1 MRPLAAI
8 IVLLLVSACAG
19 IPSSGPVRKV
29 SEDGGLG
36 ESSVRYSPAGP
47 VAGASP
53 EQIVRGYLD
62 AMLAFPTTSR
72 TASAFLTPEAAKAW
86 NPAGGVR
93 IYSKTEVAG
102 RVPSTTGLDDPRG
115 VSKGAVDVRLG
126 FREEARLDR
135 QGHYVQRNQSSSSTF
150 TLQQVDGQWR
160 IVNPDEGLLVNEKFF
175 TDYFRSFN
183 LFFFD
188 RPGRRLVADPV
199 YQVVGDQLATSLVTS
214 LGRGPGTDASAS
226 ARTYVPPLK
235 DLRPSVPVSDDG
247 VADVEF
253 TADLGGMGDSARDR
267 LSAQIV
273 WTLRQVPGVDG
284 IQIVGGSS
292 PLTANGRG
300 VQPISS
306 WGGYGPSLAQARAY
320 AVADDRVVE
329 LHEGK
334 PTPVSGSW
342 GKDARGAALVAVSE
356 AGIAGVLPGRGQV
369 RISDRDGG
377 DALTVAARDAIGPH
391 WDPDGTLWLV
401 DRGVGGTRVRIVEG
415 EKQRLVDAADL
426 AGRRIDTF
434 ALSPDGTRYA
444 VTSPTSGG
452 QIRVGAVLRDARDR
466 LLGLGMSR
474 RVRPTVAAP
483 RSVSWS
489 SPTELAFLARGRS
502 GVQAYQVSIDGSAT
516 SADLTGG
523 ASLPDVGAVAL
534 AIGTGETPELWAT
547 DSRRRLWFLAARGSW
562 RLLEGPKV
570 TALTAGT

>member
-1 MRPLAAI
+1 MRRLAAI
-8 IVLLLVSACAG
+8 VALLLVAGCVG

-47 VAGASP
+47 VDDASP

-62 AMLAFPTTSR
+62 SMLAFPTTSR
-72 TASAFLTPEAAKAW
+72 TAAAFLTPDAAKAW
-86 NPAGGVR
+86 NPASGVR

-115 VSKGAVDVRLG
+115 ESRGAVDVRLG
-126 FREEARLDR
+126 YREEARLDR
-135 QGHYVQRNQSSSSTF
+135 QGHYARRNRVSSVSY

-160 IVNPDEGLLVNEKFF
+160 IVNPDDGLLVNEKFF
-175 TDYFRSFN
+175 ADYFRSFN

-199 YQVVGDQLATSLVTS
+199 FQVVGDQLATSLVTS
-214 LGRGPGTDASAS
+214 LGRGPRGGAGAS

-247 VADVEF
+247 IADVEF
-253 TADLGGMGDSARDR
+253 TADLGGMRDSARDR

-273 WTLRQVPGVDG
+273 WTLRQVPGVEG
-284 IQIVGGSS
+284 VQIVGGSS
-292 PLTANGRG
+292 PLTANGQA

-306 WGGYGPSLAQARAY
+306 WGGYGPSLARARAY
-320 AVADDRVVE
+320 AVAGDRVVE
-329 LHEGK
+329 LDEAK
-334 PTPVSGSW
+334 SSPISGSW
-342 GKDARGAALVAVSE
+342 GKDARGAELVAVSA
-356 AGIAGVLPGRGQV
+356 AGVAGVLPGRGQV

-377 DALTVAARDAIGPH
+377 DAFTLPATDAIGPH

-415 EKQRLVDAADL
+415 EKQRVVEASDL
-426 AGRRIDTF
+426 ARRRITTF

-452 QIRVGAVLRDARDR
+452 QIRVGAVLRDAGDR
-466 LLGLGMSR
+466 LLGLGPSR
-474 RVRPTVAAP
+474 RVRPSVAAP

-489 SPTELAFLARGRS
+489 SPTELAFLARGPS

-516 SADLTGG
+516 SDDLTGG
-523 ASLPDVGAVAL
+523 ASLPDIDAVAL
-534 AIGTGETPELWAT
+534 AIGSGESPELWAA
-547 DSRRRLWFLAARGSW
+547 DSRRRLWFLAAQGSW
-562 RLLEGPKV
+562 RLVEGPEV
-570 TALTAGT
+570 TGLTAGT